1 MRDGKDKSACVDLQG
16 AVRDEIDSVFCE
28 KRMGEGNVCVLDF
41 RHRSSV
47 KFELMLIHA
56 TGSTRHALYART
68 RETGARHLEISASK
82 LEDARR
88 GRR

>member
-1 MRDGKDKSACVDLQG
+1 MQDGKDKSACVNFQG

-28 KRMGEGNVCVLDF
+28 KRVGEGNVRVLDF

-68 RETGARHLEISASK
+68 GARQERDISRS
-82 LEDARR
+82 ARR
-88 GRR
+88 S